1 MLLGDLLLKMENLDK
16 RLLAAI
22 LYSDGDNKEHD
33 TINEDK
39 PSTPSRPFPWY
50 NYLQNERPTESSA
63 LNELKQK
70 LQTGNPYQVETVKN
84 QAGEGQ

>member
-1 MLLGDLLLKMENLDK
+1 MFYLFNFLLGDLLLKMENLDK

-70 LQTGNPYQVETVKN
+70 LQTGNLYHGK
-84 QAGEGQ
+84 

>member
-1 MLLGDLLLKMENLDK
+1 MLGDLLLKMENLDK

>member
-1 MLLGDLLLKMENLDK
+1 MENLDK

-84 QAGEGQ
+84 QAGEGQWIRDL

>member
-1 MLLGDLLLKMENLDK
+1 MENLDK

-22 LYSDGDNKEHD
+22 LCSDGDNKEHD

-70 LQTGNPYQVETVKN
+70 LQTGNLYSWQVETVKN
-84 QAGEGQ
+84 QAGKGQGIGH

>member
-1 MLLGDLLLKMENLDK
+1 MLGDLLLKMENLDK

-33 TINEDK
+33 NEDK

-70 LQTGNPYQVETVKN
+70 LQTGNLYHGK
-84 QAGEGQ
+84 